1 MSHQVVASCRVLDIM
16 MCVLSA
22 CESLGHITKYMY
34 MQFNPC
40 DVTVCIVNTKDDLIE
55 DDIV

>member
-1 MSHQVVASCRVLDIM
+1 

-34 MQFNPC
+34 MQFDPC
-40 DVTVCIVNTKDDLIE
+40 DVYIVNTRDDLIE